1 MSGFPAVRP
10 RRLRQNPTL
19 RRMVAET
26 RLDPTSFV
34 LPLFVV
40 PGRDVRN
47 PIKSMPGHAQ
57 LSVDQLLPVVK
68 EAASA
73 GVGGVIFFGI
83 PAFKDEQGSGA
94 WDPAG
99 PVPDAIRAV
108 KDQVDDITVWADVCL
123 CEYTSHGHCGVLSGE
138 AVDNDATLPLLAQ
151 AAVAYAA
158 AGADVIAPS
167 DMMDGRVA
175 AIRTALD
182 SAGHNQLAMCSYS
195 AKYASAY
202 YGPFRDAVESA
213 PAFGDRRTHQMDP
226 PNIREALIEIA
237 QDLAE
242 GADMVMVKPA
252 GPYLDVISAVRA
264 AVDVPVAAYQVSGE
278 FSMIEAAAA
287 NGWVDGDRVML
298 ESLTGITRAGA
309 SIILTYFAVRAA
321 RALEASRALP
331 RCRPSGLYPRAGSD
345 APST

>member
-1 MSGFPAVRP
+1 MSGFPTVRP
-10 RRLRQNPTL
+10 RRLRMIPTL

-26 RLDPTSFV
+26 RLHPASFV

-40 PGRDVRN
+40 PGRGVRN
-47 PIKSMPGHAQ
+47 PIGSMPGHAQ
-57 LSVDQLLPVVK
+57 LSVDELLPVVK
-68 EAASA
+68 EASSV
-73 GVGGVIFFGI
+73 GVGGVLLFGI
-83 PAFKDEQGSGA
+83 PASKDEQGSGA

-99 PVPDAIRAV
+99 PVPETIRAI

-138 AVDNDATLPLLAQ
+138 TVDNDATLPLLAQ
-151 AAVAYAA
+151 AAVAYAD

-175 AIRTALD
+175 AIRNALD
-182 SAGHNQLAMCSYS
+182 SAGHDHLAMCSYS

-202 YGPFRDAVESA
+202 YGPFREAAESA

-226 PNIREALIEIA
+226 PNVREALTEVA

-252 GPYLDVISAVRA
+252 GPYLDVIAAVRA
-264 AVDVPVAAYQVSGE
+264 AVDVPVVAYQVSGE

-287 NGWVDGDRVML
+287 NGWIDGDRVMF

-309 SIILTYFAVRAA
+309 DIVLTYFATRAA
-321 RALEASRALP
+321 RALEVL
-331 RCRPSGLYPRAGSD
+331 
-345 APST
+345 

>member
-1 MSGFPAVRP
+1 MSGFPTVRP
-10 RRLRQNPTL
+10 RRLRQSPTL

-26 RLDPTSFV
+26 RLHPSSFV

-40 PGRDVRN
+40 PGRDVHK
-47 PIKSMPGHAQ
+47 PIGSMPGHAQ
-57 LSVDQLLPVVK
+57 LSLDEVLPVVK
-68 EAASA
+68 EASSV
-73 GVGGVIFFGI
+73 GVGGVILFGI
-83 PAFKDEQGSGA
+83 PASKDEQGSGA

-99 PVPDAIRAV
+99 PVPEAIRAI
-108 KDQVDDITVWADVCL
+108 KDQIDDITVWADVCL
-123 CEYTSHGHCGVLSGE
+123 CEYTSHGHCGVVSGE
-138 AVDNDATLPLLAQ
+138 TVDNDATLPLLAQ
-151 AAVAYAA
+151 AAVVYAD

-182 SAGHNQLAMCSYS
+182 AAGHRELAVCSYS

-202 YGPFRDAVESA
+202 YGPFREAAESA

-226 PNIREALIEIA
+226 PNVREALVEVA

-252 GPYLDVISAVRA
+252 GPYLDVISAVRDS
-264 AVDVPVAAYQVSGE
+264 VDVPVVAYQVSGE

-287 NGWVDGDRVML
+287 NGWIDGDLVML

-309 SIILTYFAVRAA
+309 SIVLTYFATRAA
-321 RALEASRALP
+321 RALDAL
-331 RCRPSGLYPRAGSD
+331 
-345 APST
+345 